1 MSYISSCRQ
10 KKTIYFGQ
18 CGDISQLN
26 EGQKDTEVLNNENII
41 KENKIEN
48 KLTEI
53 SSFNTI
59 TNSNRQKKL
68 RATHLKLKTAWYFS
82 IPSIYKIQ
90 LESQKKLIENVMR
103 KFMKCIFLPRF

>member
-1 MSYISSCRQ
+1 MSYISSRRQ
-10 KKTIYFGQ
+10 KKTIHFGQ
-18 CGDISQLN
+18 CSDISRLN

-48 KLTEI
+48 NLTEI

-59 TNSNRQKKL
+59 TNSNRQKNLKL
-68 RATHLKLKTAWYFS
+68 KATHLKLKTAWYFS

-90 LESQKKLIENVMR
+90 LESQKNS
-103 KFMKCIFLPRF
+103 